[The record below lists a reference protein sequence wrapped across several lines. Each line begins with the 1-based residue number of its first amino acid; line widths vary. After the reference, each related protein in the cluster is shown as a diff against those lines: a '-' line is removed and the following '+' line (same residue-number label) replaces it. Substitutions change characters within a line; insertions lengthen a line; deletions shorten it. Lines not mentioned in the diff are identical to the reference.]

1 MSFEQAIELATR
13 EERFMAT
20 VYAMNTLLVHKGIY
34 TQEEFERL
42 FVEWTAKEQRKN
54 AKNAR
59 AAKPSLC
66 EA

>member
-1 MSFEQAIELATR
+1 MSFEQAIESATR

-54 AKNAR
+54 AKPAR
-59 AAKPSLC
+59 VAKASLC